1 MVHIAVIG
9 AHAGDAELMAGGIA
23 AEAISQGLEVYFIHM
38 TLGEKG
44 HPTLSPK
51 EYGEQKRKEALLV
64 AEKIEAK
71 VIFMPYKD
79 GELYYNE
86 RTIIE
91 IAKVLREIRPKV
103 VITHWRGSLH
113 KDHTITHDIVRDAVF
128 YAAIKWFDIGG
139 KENFSRIYYAENW
152 EDSHEFQ
159 KDIYI
164 SISPES
170 YKKWIS
176 AVKNYAFVR
185 GETGFP
191 YDEYYSNLARIRGI
205 ESYTLYAQVLM
216 KPWYAKKEIIKKI
229 EKL

>member
-64 AEKIEAK
+64 AEKIGAK

-103 VITHWRGSLH
+103 VITHW
-113 KDHTITHDIVRDAVF
+113 KFA
-128 YAAIKWFDIGG
+128 
-139 KENFSRIYYAENW
+139 
-152 EDSHEFQ
+152 
-159 KDIYI
+159 
-164 SISPES
+164 
-170 YKKWIS
+170 
-176 AVKNYAFVR
+176 
-185 GETGFP
+185 
-191 YDEYYSNLARIRGI
+191 
-205 ESYTLYAQVLM
+205 
-216 KPWYAKKEIIKKI
+216 
-229 EKL
+229 